1 MTPNPPV
8 ILSIA
13 GSDPSGGAGIQAD
26 LKTFAIIGVYGCA
39 AITCLT
45 AQNTKGVASF
55 VPLTPNFFRD
65 QVEMVLSDLPVSHI
79 KVGML
84 GSKEIAQA
92 LGMILE
98 GFAGEIIY
106 DPVLMAKGDIP
117 LSNADAQEAI
127 VNEVIAR
134 ATILTPNLA
143 ELKVLSGSKQEGEST
158 LAMAEELLAR
168 FPRLRGVV
176 VKGGHIEEGVEK
188 VTDYLL
194 LRDDARKKGGVFEA
208 GHPRIHTK
216 NTHGTGCT
224 FASAFTAFHA
234 LTDDYLVAFRQASA
248 FVHVLLLES
257 QGSMIGHGCGPLLHH
272 RWGRQAAVGI
282 ARNPS
287 NSTD

>member
-79 KVGML
+79 KVGMV

-92 LGMILE
+92 LGIILE
-98 GFAGEIIY
+98 RFAGEIIY
-106 DPVLMAKGDIP
+106 DPVLMAKGGI
-117 LSNADAQEAI
+117 LLFNEDALDAI
-127 VNEVIAR
+127 LNEVIAR
-134 ATILTPNLA
+134 ATILIPNLA
-143 ELKVLSGSKQEGEST
+143 ELKVLSGSKLEGDSP
-158 LAMAEELLAR
+158 LAMAEELLDR
-168 FPRLRGVV
+168 LPRLRGIV
-176 VKGGHIEEGVEK
+176 VKGGHIDEGADT

-194 LRDDARKKGGVFEA
+194 LRDDAGKKGGVFEV
-208 GHPRIHTK
+208 GHPRINTK

-224 FASAFTAFHA
+224 FASAFAAFHA
-234 LTDDYLVAFRQASA
+234 LTGDDIAAFRQASE
-248 FVHVLLLES
+248 FVHTLLLES
-257 QGSMIGHGCGPLLHH
+257 QGSTIGHGCGPLLHH
-272 RWGRQAAVGI
+272 RWGRQAAAGI

-287 NSTD
+287 SSTD